1 LTFIQVLVVYLEILQ
16 IFFICGFPIKVDKTD
31 SRIDLK
37 TFSS

>member
-1 LTFIQVLVVYLEILQ
+1 MEFLVVYEILQ